1 MRIPG
6 WLYVLAFLPLPLQA
20 ANLAVVEAV
29 QSPAWLD
36 RSGRSEALAPG
47 QAIRD
52 GDSVRTGD
60 GARLTLRLA
69 EGRAVKLGENAG
81 LALRSQSEQPARR
94 FTGAMEVLRGAFRF
108 TTETVRRLR
117 GERDIAIRV
126 GTATM
131 GIRGTDVW
139 GKSGDDKD
147 LICLIEGK
155 IEVSHAALGG
165 QPIAMNDANTFFV
178 APKGAA
184 PLPVGPVDP
193 KQLAQWAR
201 ETEIEPADGALR
213 RGGRWSVQVGAD
225 ANAQAEALALHDQA
239 RQAGFATRVRPVR
252 GADGAWNY
260 RVLLPGAAS
269 ERDAMALA
277 ARVTARTAL
286 PATVTR

>member
-1 MRIPG
+1 MRG
-6 WLYVLAFLPLPLQA
+6 WLCALAFLPLPLQA

-36 RSGRSEALAPG
+36 RGGRSEALAPG

-52 GDSVRTGD
+52 GDSVRTGE

-69 EGRAVKLGENAG
+69 EGSAVKLGENAG
-81 LALRSQSEQPARR
+81 LALRGQGGQPDRS
-94 FTGAMEVLRGAFRF
+94 FKGAMDVLKGAFRF

-139 GKSGDDKD
+139 GKSGEDKD
-147 LICLIEGK
+147 LICLIEGR
-155 IEVSHAALGG
+155 IQVSHAALGG
-165 QPIAMNDANTFFV
+165 QPITMADAKTFFV
-178 APKGAA
+178 APRGAA

-193 KQLAQWAR
+193 KQLVQWAR

-225 ANAQAEALALHDQA
+225 AASQAEALLVHDQA
-239 RQAGFATRVRPVR
+239 RLAGFATRIRTIR
-252 GADGAWNY
+252 GTDGNWNY
-260 RVLLPGAAS
+260 RVLLTGAAS
-269 ERDAMALA
+269 ETDAAALA
-277 ARVTARTAL
+277 ARVTARTEL
-286 PATVTR
+286 PATVRR